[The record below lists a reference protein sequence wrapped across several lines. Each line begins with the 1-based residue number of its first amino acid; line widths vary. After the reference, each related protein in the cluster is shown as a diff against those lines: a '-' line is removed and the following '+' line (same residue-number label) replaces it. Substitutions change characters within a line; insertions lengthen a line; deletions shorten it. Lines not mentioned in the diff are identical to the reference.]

1 MENEKFNA
9 EQAEKD
15 IKRNQCLLD
24 ILYRHA
30 MQAVE
35 DRNVDDLIDLL
46 KNKKYD
52 GINKKILENLIKDN
66 YENKNDKYI
75 KYFYKINANRR

>member
-35 DRNVDDLIDLL
+35 DRNVDDLIDIANSIQNKTIKIKQMQDMVTAL
-46 KNKKYD
+46 K
-52 GINKKILENLIKDN
+52 EQT
-66 YENKNDKYI
+66 E
-75 KYFYKINANRR
+75 